1 MIIAIYW
8 TIILTSNSLAYM
20 YIAMKSRSDSDNLSH
35 DTWKGF
41 KLLLILLVRPKGL
54 YIKFLVRIWCIVPAE
69 CNETCVHI
77 GTLLQ
82 AVTTGLLLFFLC
94 HSWLFIDQSSN
105 QLQAAG
111 HYSPVVLWCAHRW
124 KTDDCVCVCV
134 CVCLCVTCTIC
145 LKELFDY
152 IYYYLCVSSL
162 WVLIGLFQWWGF
174 LFRSA
179 QQGGSSHFLAAT
191 KHHAG
196 QVLERDWWW
205 AQRLVNLKC

>member
-105 QLQAAG
+105 QLQAAS

-134 CVCLCVTCTIC
+134 RVCVFVCDLNYLSKSYLIIYITIC
-145 LKELFDY
+145 ACQVCESWLDSSNGEVSCSALHSREVHPISWLLQSIMRDKFWREIGGGLKD
-152 IYYYLCVSSL
+152 
-162 WVLIGLFQWWGF
+162 
-174 LFRSA
+174 
-179 QQGGSSHFLAAT
+179 
-191 KHHAG
+191 
-196 QVLERDWWW
+196 
-205 AQRLVNLKC
+205 